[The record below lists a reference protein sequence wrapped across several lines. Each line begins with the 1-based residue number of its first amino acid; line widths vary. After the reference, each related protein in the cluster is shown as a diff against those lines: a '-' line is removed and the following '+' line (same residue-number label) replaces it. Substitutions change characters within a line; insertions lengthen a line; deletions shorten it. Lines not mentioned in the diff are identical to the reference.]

1 MVFAARLI
9 QEKFR
14 SRSNLQTAFEERCD
28 IEGPVG
34 KKKTR
39 PSLAAPKGSSSDL
52 TVSQKQHAYVSGGQR
67 GRL

>member
-1 MVFAARLI
+1 MVFAVRLI

-28 IEGPVG
+28 LEGPVG
-34 KKKTR
+34 KKTR
-39 PSLAAPKGSSSDL
+39 PSLAALKGSSSDL
-52 TVSQKQHAYVSGGQR
+52 TVSQKHAYVSGGQR